1 MHMSVSM
8 CTLHVC
14 GGDGFVIKA
23 ADRRRSRVPLGSR
36 LMSVTSGQR
45 PPSGMFA
52 EMRLNHYFLGV
63 CVCLYSIP
71 TVSSTFAANHP

>member
-14 GGDGFVIKA
+14 EGDGFVIKA
-23 ADRRRSRVPLGSR
+23 ADRRHSRVPLGSR

-45 PPSGMFA
+45 RPSGMFA
-52 EMRLNHYFLGV
+52 EMRINHYLV
-63 CVCLYSIP
+63 CAVLYCIH
-71 TVSSTFAANHP
+71 TGSSTFAANHP